1 MPLHES
7 SIRGLRAFCAAARL
21 LSFKAAAREICVTPS
36 AVSHRIKALEDRLQ
50 APLFERRTRELAL
63 TRAGVDLLAQV
74 EPLLRELD
82 DVTRRFM
89 QRTTARVVAVSP
101 HLRAHDV
108 RAHEATTC

>member
-7 SIRGLRAFCAAARL
+7 SIRGLRALCSAAKH
-21 LSFKAAAREICVTPS
+21 LSFKAAAHEICVTPS

-63 TRAGVDLLAQV
+63 TRAGAELLAQV
-74 EPLLRELD
+74 EPVLRELD

-89 QRTTARVVAVSP
+89 QRSANRVAAVTP
-101 HLRAHDV
+101 HLRVHEG